1 LRRQGPARTHNR
13 RGGGLLEV
21 RQARL
26 LRRSHVEGL
35 LKGLLV
41 EGLWLERLLL
51 EGLLLE
57 GLLLAG
63 LRCAPALWL
72 AVLLLV
78 KRRQASQRLAVLVE
92 RLRKLLVEAEYLVLQ
107 VLERLRQGRKLLL
120 LLLLMLLRL
129 HQGCVG

>member
-1 LRRQGPARTHNR
+1 M
-13 RGGGLLEV
+13 EV
-21 RQARL
+21 RRARL

-41 EGLWLERLLL
+41 EGLRLER
-51 EGLLLE
+51 LLLE

-63 LRCAPALWL
+63 LRWAPALWL

-78 KRRQASQRLAVLVE
+78 GGKQASQRLAVLVE